1 MNQDYT
7 GIETPP
13 EDIERGMIPTE
24 VRRGDPLLSEEEYG
38 FFTPWELIGNQWA
51 DQPKTKRLSRVEAFQ
66 LRQIKLQQERDA
78 AERARLDLPV
88 PSEQEQDEAQTAI
101 DTLLEELKEAKRSVN
116 ESAIFRE
123 VDPDTGEKLFPT
135 RESVKKEINDRKANI
150 SRIED
155 SIVEA
160 REDLEDVQ
168 TRRSEVE
175 SPAYRR
181 EVAVAVSEAIAEAE
195 LYSATALRDR
205 DKENIEAITKHR
217 FAASRGY
224 RTPFKL
230 THMLARQ
237 LPPDLRSWVSLD
249 SPLVTDP
256 AAPGAQRVGAA
267 AAEEAVLGPPVPAP
281 TAAPGAP
288 TAAPGAPTG
297 PDRGLTP
304 ETKEEQADLAA
315 IFTPAVREDIAE
327 FIRIQQK
334 TPEGQEVPKEVI
346 EAAIWSIRQSVDSQ
360 GGILTSENDIDNIL
374 LAMND
379 PDYRNTLTLERRQ
392 TIDIAQA
399 NLDRDE
405 VLTAFGEQFG
415 PLTIVGGQRVDRTQN
430 EILTM
435 LRTHYREAGLIDDE
449 MFTTASGV
457 DELEKILLREMM
469 RIDSLAWTNAVGGPS
484 ETLEQRYTALVQAEI
499 AASAEKHAAAGGLKE
514 SLLAPLDYQ
523 TRVRQSLAQSGRLPG
538 QTTKLWTGHIQ
549 DIAAH
554 IKSEIEN
561 AEARKAATGVE
572 YDEDDI
578 INTAIDEMYKDPGQL
593 KIESADLRTRFDL
606 ISNRPQRVAG
616 EKVEDVDFFLTREF
630 EKVQRQ
636 YDLAVATGKKPNF
649 EVMASKAVL
658 DAQKKVSQVSAAS
671 SAFFGPTPPGVGT
684 GVPVDGFS
692 DDDVAALRLFYDAV
706 GGANLPAHLT
716 GIRDPNMVSDD
727 DIRKYIIPSPTL
739 ELSLIAGRGLL
750 RQERAKTKAAED
762 AVKALTYTKEV
773 EAEREESAQQLMS
786 SLEEQTALR
795 EEGEEPLTLAEAR
808 TISGVGTPVE
818 PQKTEPEAE
827 TAKPLTRAEVL
838 ASPTG
843 QTQYEATTRLLT
855 GQANVQIQAG
865 QQAAAAEAEAK
876 RVAEELERDRKIR
889 TRGGRAV
896 T

>member
-7 GIETPP
+7 GIETSL
-13 EDIERGMIPTE
+13 EDIERGMISTE
-24 VRRGDPLLSEEEYG
+24 VRQRNREISDAE
-38 FFTPWELIGNQWA
+38 WELVGNQWA

-195 LYSATALRDR
+195 LYSATALRDL

-267 AAEEAVLGPPVPAP
+267 AAEEAVLGPPAP
-281 TAAPGAP
+281 AP

-374 LAMND
+374 LAMNA

-392 TIDIAQA
+392 TIDIVQA

-405 VLTAFGEQFG
+405 VLMEFGDQFG
-415 PLTIVGGQRVDRTQN
+415 PLTIVGGQRVGRTQN

-449 MFTTASGV
+449 MFATASGV

-469 RIDSLAWTNAVGGPS
+469 RIDSLG
-484 ETLEQRYTALVQAEI
+484 
-499 AASAEKHAAAGGLKE
+499 
-514 SLLAPLDYQ
+514 
-523 TRVRQSLAQSGRLPG
+523 
-538 QTTKLWTGHIQ
+538 
-549 DIAAH
+549 
-554 IKSEIEN
+554 
-561 AEARKAATGVE
+561 
-572 YDEDDI
+572 
-578 INTAIDEMYKDPGQL
+578 
-593 KIESADLRTRFDL
+593 
-606 ISNRPQRVAG
+606 IS
-616 EKVEDVDFFLTREF
+616 
-630 EKVQRQ
+630 
-636 YDLAVATGKKPNF
+636 
-649 EVMASKAVL
+649 
-658 DAQKKVSQVSAAS
+658 
-671 SAFFGPTPPGVGT
+671 
-684 GVPVDGFS
+684 
-692 DDDVAALRLFYDAV
+692 
-706 GGANLPAHLT
+706 
-716 GIRDPNMVSDD
+716 
-727 DIRKYIIPSPTL
+727 
-739 ELSLIAGRGLL
+739 
-750 RQERAKTKAAED
+750 
-762 AVKALTYTKEV
+762 
-773 EAEREESAQQLMS
+773 
-786 SLEEQTALR
+786 
-795 EEGEEPLTLAEAR
+795 
-808 TISGVGTPVE
+808 
-818 PQKTEPEAE
+818 
-827 TAKPLTRAEVL
+827 
-838 ASPTG
+838 
-843 QTQYEATTRLLT
+843 
-855 GQANVQIQAG
+855 
-865 QQAAAAEAEAK
+865 
-876 RVAEELERDRKIR
+876 
-889 TRGGRAV
+889 
-896 T
+896 